1 MDNVKNMLNIFF
13 GKLRLEGGLAW
24 FKKNRIRVLKA
35 FVVAIFVI
43 LVIKFI
49 IINIAGIKFLI
60 GFLMLGIICGGLS
73 SRRWFPRLQQKKQ
86 KNLFL
91 NWKGSFYI
99 IRYLQLKRFPP
110 LFHLQQ
116 FPPRNLSPYWRLS
129 CLKNILQVHKYFHW
143 LYWYISYNNH
153 QRIK

>member
-13 GKLRLEGGLAW
+13 GKLGLLDW

-73 SRRWFPRLQQKKQ
+73 SRR
-86 KNLFL
+86 
-91 NWKGSFYI
+91 
-99 IRYLQLKRFPP
+99 
-110 LFHLQQ
+110 
-116 FPPRNLSPYWRLS
+116 
-129 CLKNILQVHKYFHW
+129 
-143 LYWYISYNNH
+143 
-153 QRIK
+153 

>member
-73 SRRWFPRLQQKKQ
+73 SRR
-86 KNLFL
+86 
-91 NWKGSFYI
+91 
-99 IRYLQLKRFPP
+99 
-110 LFHLQQ
+110 
-116 FPPRNLSPYWRLS
+116 
-129 CLKNILQVHKYFHW
+129 
-143 LYWYISYNNH
+143 
-153 QRIK
+153 